1 MYKKILVPYDMSEHA
16 HHALE
21 AAYNLCAGGSDAVS
35 ITILNVSDMM
45 EIDDASFALAVRVAG
60 IPPISDDTAHEAR
73 VKYFDQ
79 AKEAVEK
86 DIAEN
91 KLEAPSNV
99 TVEVKV
105 VGGHPQEVIADYA
118 KDNGFDCI
126 VMGRRGLGG
135 IRGALGSVSYAIL
148 HTVELPVLVV
158 K

>member
-1 MYKKILVPYDMSEHA
+1 
-16 HHALE
+16 
-21 AAYNLCAGGSDAVS
+21 
-35 ITILNVSDMM
+35 
-45 EIDDASFALAVRVAG
+45 
-60 IPPISDDTAHEAR
+60 
-73 VKYFDQ
+73 
-79 AKEAVEK
+79 
-86 DIAEN
+86 
-91 KLEAPSNV
+91 
-99 TVEVKV
+99 